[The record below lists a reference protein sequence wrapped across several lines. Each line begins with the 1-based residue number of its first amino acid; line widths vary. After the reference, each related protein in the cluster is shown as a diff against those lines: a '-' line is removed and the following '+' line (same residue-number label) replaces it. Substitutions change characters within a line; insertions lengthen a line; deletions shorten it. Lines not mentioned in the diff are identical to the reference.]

1 MKLKSLL
8 VILLAFVLMS
18 ASDSCE
24 GNSTAK
30 EEQKRTEA
38 NQEKLNKVQPAPR
51 VEWSLERDNL
61 INRFKL
67 MNDRAV
73 TMYMY
78 VFIEGVGTPIGY
90 YIVNKVSSVN
100 SQLTNPGQI
109 VRRTTGGEGY
119 VLDSPAEDGSY
130 GTNGDAIFGFTPDGL
145 YMEHNMKYIVATAPL
160 KFQNVPMIGEISI
173 NVSNK
178 LKQQLKK

>member
-1 MKLKSLL
+1 MKLKILL
-8 VILLAFVLMS
+8 MILLAFILMS
-18 ASDSCE
+18 ATDSCQN
-24 GNSTAK
+24 NSTATQ
-30 EEQKRTEA
+30 EQAKTEA
-38 NQEKLNKVQPAPR
+38 NQEKLNSVQPAPR

-73 TMYMY
+73 IMYMY

-109 VRRTTGGEGY
+109 VYKSSGSSQSH

-160 KFQNVPMIGEISI
+160 KFKDVPMIGKIS
-173 NVSNK
+173 VSISKK
-178 LKQQLKK
+178 LKNN